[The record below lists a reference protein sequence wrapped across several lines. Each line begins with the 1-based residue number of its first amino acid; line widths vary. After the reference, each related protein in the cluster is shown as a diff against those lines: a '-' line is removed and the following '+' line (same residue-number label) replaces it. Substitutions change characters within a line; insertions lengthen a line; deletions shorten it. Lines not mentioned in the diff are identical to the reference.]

1 MERIRSFT
9 LIELLVVIAIISI
22 LMAMLLP
29 ALSVAKASVHKAACV
44 NNMKQISL
52 CQLNY
57 VQDNGEYLLSDGIDV
72 GIPSNSICNSLTT
85 IKNLVRVDGALT
97 DWHLIYSNP
106 WPVSL
111 SYLYLNSDAKYF
123 FCPADQRP
131 NLGANYPA
139 GKDQWYA
146 INAGMS
152 YAVACG
158 GWAYARY
165 PLTWYDNNYKWNAPR
180 LTEIAKPD
188 RIAMFFDSMNETGVV
203 SAGIAAQLNA
213 TYFSSWSAHKRSY
226 NLAYIDGHVGNITA
240 INFYNARVPGF
251 ISYYVPWSE

>member
-97 DWHLIYSNP
+97 D
-106 WPVSL
+106 
-111 SYLYLNSDAKYF
+111 
-123 FCPADQRP
+123 
-131 NLGANYPA
+131 
-139 GKDQWYA
+139 
-146 INAGMS
+146 
-152 YAVACG
+152 
-158 GWAYARY
+158 
-165 PLTWYDNNYKWNAPR
+165 
-180 LTEIAKPD
+180 
-188 RIAMFFDSMNETGVV
+188 
-203 SAGIAAQLNA
+203 
-213 TYFSSWSAHKRSY
+213 
-226 NLAYIDGHVGNITA
+226 
-240 INFYNARVPGF
+240 
-251 ISYYVPWSE
+251 